1 MSIGIACM
9 VFQMSLENNLRSCL
23 NDLFK
28 RLRNI
33 YIPGNKQRDSDL
45 KKDIGGNYQLDI
57 EKIDS
62 YTRKIHV
69 KQKTPSEQDKNF
81 EAFIKE
87 VNSVLFYLSNVE
99 FQRSQHEGVKC
110 ILSEPVEVVLSI
122 TDIYRFR
129 EDLEKDYNQ

>member
-1 MSIGIACM
+1 
-9 VFQMSLENNLRSCL
+9 
-23 NDLFK
+23 
-28 RLRNI
+28 
-33 YIPGNKQRDSDL
+33 L

-62 YTRKIHV
+62 NTRKIHV

-99 FQRSQHEGVKC
+99 F
-110 ILSEPVEVVLSI
+110 
-122 TDIYRFR
+122 
-129 EDLEKDYNQ
+129 